1 VDANRSFIENI
12 IWYEMIH
19 AKYWEQYLSD
29 YTGLKITK
37 RKWLNITILMLSTIG
52 ASSWSAWK
60 LLPEGTEWLPS
71 VIFGIM
77 GVVQVFNVFQKNITV
92 ENTTLE
98 SLYRL
103 RSMYISYF
111 NKLERLFIESE
122 AHKYSQN
129 ELIEKYYKI
138 RETVYPIEELK
149 DSLNITQ
156 IEMLDKN
163 IEGKVMNYLNSRFYP
178 TES

>member
-1 VDANRSFIENI
+1 MDKKRSLIENV
-12 IWYEMIH
+12 IWYEMVH

-29 YTGLKITK
+29 YTGFKITR
-37 RKWLNITILMLSTIG
+37 RKWLNIIILMLSTIG

-71 VIFGIM
+71 LIFGIM
-77 GVVQVFNVFQKNITV
+77 GIVQVFNVFQKNITV

-111 NKLERLFIESE
+111 NKLERLFIELETNKESE
-122 AHKYSQN
+122 N

-156 IEMLDKN
+156 IEMIDKN
-163 IEGKVMNYLNSRFYP
+163 IERKVIDYLKNRFYP
-178 TES
+178 AES